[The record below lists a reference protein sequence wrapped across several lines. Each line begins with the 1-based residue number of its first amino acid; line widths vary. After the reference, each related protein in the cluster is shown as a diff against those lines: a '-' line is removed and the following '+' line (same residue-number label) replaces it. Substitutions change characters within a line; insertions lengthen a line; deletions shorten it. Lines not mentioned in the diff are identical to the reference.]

1 MLNCIPS
8 GGKRTKESIMLLFCY
23 ESRILSF
30 LNAFQEVAVGSTHA
44 GSWSNHLQR
53 TTFTVASYQ
62 LKEPFLSIPYSLD
75 AKPCIS

>member
-1 MLNCIPS
+1 
-8 GGKRTKESIMLLFCY
+8 MLLFCY